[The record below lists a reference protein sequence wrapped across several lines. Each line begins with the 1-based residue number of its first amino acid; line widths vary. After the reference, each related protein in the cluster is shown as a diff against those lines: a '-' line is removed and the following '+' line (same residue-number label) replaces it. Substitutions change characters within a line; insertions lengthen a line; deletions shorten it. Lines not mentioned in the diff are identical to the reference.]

1 MDVQDKE
8 QVIEVENGQIVR
20 VNQNAP
26 EGEVIPPGDNDPTNN
41 QTWDY
46 QSYASNSI
54 IITTTQGKND
64 GSSTLVTQEVTN
76 HVETSISGRLKFYMP
91 RVEGEDNAQDN
102 YGYHVSG
109 GTIRQVARSGN
120 DGDGNELI
128 FYVETVVDPG
138 EGKNVTLEYVG
149 SEEQGGLCNRGGTPY
164 FAFLGRCFYRKL
176 YNKSGTLRFSFL
188 NFDGASVVIDDLR

>member
-1 MDVQDKE
+1 
-8 QVIEVENGQIVR
+8 
-20 VNQNAP
+20 
-26 EGEVIPPGDNDPTNN
+26 
-41 QTWDY
+41 
-46 QSYASNSI
+46 
-54 IITTTQGKND
+54 
-64 GSSTLVTQEVTN
+64 
-76 HVETSISGRLKFYMP
+76 MP

-149 SEEQGGLCNRGGTPY
+149 SEE
-164 FAFLGRCFYRKL
+164 
-176 YNKSGTLRFSFL
+176 
-188 NFDGASVVIDDLR
+188 